1 MIRELRI
8 ENLLVIER
16 AELRL
21 EEGFT
26 VLTGETGAGKT
37 VLAHSL
43 DLLGGGK
50 ARKGIV
56 RPGAS
61 EAWVEGVFDLPPDW
75 RESDELAE
83 IRERL
88 PEDLTEL
95 VLGRRVS
102 AGGRTSAFIGGRSA
116 SAADLRLL
124 AGRLISFYGQHEH
137 RQLTIAS
144 AQMAVLD
151 AAGGPGLA
159 EELDRYRVLWAELRE
174 AEAELGALSDS
185 GGIRD
190 LDLLRFEL
198 DEIEAAGLDPAEK
211 ESLESERARLRH
223 AEALRSAAD
232 SAAGLFRGGGSA
244 GSDGAVDSV
253 ARAAGLLGAE
263 AGKDPVL
270 DRLAA
275 RVESASLELEDI
287 SVELSAYL
295 QGLEADP
302 GRLREVDERL
312 DLITRLEIKHGGSI
326 EAVLGHADHCRRRIA
341 DLEGGAERERALAE
355 RVASVRGDLEEAA
368 GRLTSLRRDAA
379 RSLADGITGDLEE
392 LAMKG
397 AVLEVDL
404 PPLDDGPGPFGAESV
419 EFMFSPNSGIAPRP
433 LREAASGGE
442 LSRVMLALAGA
453 GGRDPDRTIVFD
465 EIDAG
470 IGGKTALVVAD
481 RLRDASRGGQVIAI
495 THLPQVASRADRHFA
510 VVKDSEAEVATATVT
525 RLDGEQVIHE
535 VARMMGA
542 GEDDETATR
551 HARELVSSGR

>member
-1 MIRELRI
+1 VLRELRI

-16 AELRL
+16 AELRF
-21 EEGFT
+21 EDGFT

-75 RESDELAE
+75 READDLAE

-88 PEDLTEL
+88 PEEAEEL

-102 AGGRTSAFIGGRSA
+102 SGGRPSAFIGGRSA
-116 SAADLRLL
+116 TAGELRLL
-124 AGRLISFYGQHEH
+124 AERLVSFYGQHEH

-144 AQMAVLD
+144 TQMAVLD
-151 AAGGPGLA
+151 SAGGPAL
-159 EELDRYRVLWAELRE
+159 ETVFDHYRAGWAELRE
-174 AEAELGALSDS
+174 AEAELASVTDS
-185 GGIRD
+185 GGVRD

-198 DEIEAAGLDPAEK
+198 DEIDAAGLDPAEK
-211 ESLESERARLRH
+211 QALDVERARLRH
-223 AEALRSAAD
+223 VEALRTAAD
-232 SAAGLFRGGGSA
+232 SAADLTRGTGGSEGIA
-244 GSDGAVDSV
+244 DAA

-263 AGKDPVL
+263 TGKDGDL
-270 DRLAA
+270 DRLAE
-275 RVESASLELEDI
+275 RMESVSVELGDI
-287 SVELSAYL
+287 AVELSAYL

-302 GRLREVDERL
+302 DRLREVEERL
-312 DLITRLEIKHGGSI
+312 DLIARLELKHGGSV
-326 EAVLGHADHCRRRIA
+326 EAVLAHADACRVRIA
-341 DLEGGAERERALAE
+341 DLEGGAERERELAE
-355 RVASVRGDLEEAA
+355 RVRSTREKLETTARKLTAA
-368 GRLTSLRRDAA
+368 REVAA
-379 RSLADGITGDLEE
+379 RSLASGISGDLEE

-397 AVLEVDL
+397 AALEVEL
-404 PPLDDGPGPFGAESV
+404 VPLVEGPGPFGAESV
-419 EFMFSPNSGIAPRP
+419 EFMFSPNAGIAPRP
-433 LREAASGGE
+433 LRETASGGE
-442 LSRVMLALAGA
+442 LSRVMLALAGV
-453 GGRDPDRTIVFD
+453 GGRQGGRTIVFD

-481 RLRDASRGGQVIAI
+481 RLRDASRDGQVIAI

-510 VVKDSEAEVATATVT
+510 VAKDSESGVATATVT
-525 RLDGEQVIHE
+525 HLEDEQVILE

-542 GEDDETATR
+542 GEDDEAATR

>member
-1 MIRELRI
+1 MLRDLRI

-16 AELRL
+16 AELRF

-75 RESDELAE
+75 TEAEELAG

-88 PEDLTEL
+88 PEDTDEL

-116 SAADLRLL
+116 SASELRLL

-144 AQMAVLD
+144 AQMEMLD
-151 AAGGPGLA
+151 AAGGPDLA
-159 EELDRYRVLWAELRE
+159 ARFGSYRAAWAELRE
-174 AEAELGALSDS
+174 AETELAALSIR

-198 DEIEAAGLDPAEK
+198 EEIESAAPDPVEK
-211 ESLESERARLRH
+211 ETLEAERERLRH
-223 AEALRSAAD
+223 VEALRSVADAASESIRGGEGVPGMAD
-232 SAAGLFRGGGSA
+232 SAAM
-244 GSDGAVDSV
+244 
-253 ARAAGLLGAE
+253 AAETMKAE
-263 AGKDPVL
+263 SGKDANL
-270 DRLAA
+270 DRLAG
-275 RVESASLELEDI
+275 RVESVSLELEDI
-287 SVELSAYL
+287 AVELAVYL
-295 QGLEADP
+295 GNVESDPARLAELE
-302 GRLREVDERL
+302 ERL
-312 DLITRLEIKHGGSI
+312 DLLTRLEIKHGGSV
-326 EAVLGHADHCRRRIA
+326 EAVLAHADECRRRIA
-341 DLEGGAERERALAE
+341 DLEGGAEREEAVRA
-355 RVASVRGDLEEAA
+355 RV
-368 GRLTSLRRDAA
+368 DAA
-379 RSLADGITGDLEE
+379 RRKVEDAAAGLSAARREAASTLASGITGDLEE
-392 LAMKG
+392 LAMRG

-404 PPLDDGPGPFGAESV
+404 VPLADGPGPFGAEAV

-433 LREAASGGE
+433 LRETASGGE

-453 GGRDPDRTIVFD
+453 GGGDRDKTVVFD

-495 THLPQVASRADRHFA
+495 THLPQVASRADRHFS
-510 VVKDSEAEVATATVT
+510 VVKDSGAEVATAEVAM
-525 RLDGEQVIHE
+525 LDEEQVILE

-542 GEDDETATR
+542 GEDDETAAR

>member
-1 MIRELRI
+1 M
-8 ENLLVIER
+8 IER

-43 DLLGGGK
+43 DLLGGSK

-75 RESDELAE
+75 DRAPEFSE

-88 PEDLTEL
+88 PDDTREL
-95 VLGRRVS
+95 ILGRRVS

-116 SAADLRLL
+116 TAAELRLL
-124 AGRLISFYGQHEH
+124 SSRLVSFYGQHEH

-151 AAGGPGLA
+151 AAGGPGLEA
-159 EELDRYRVLWAELRE
+159 LLEKYRMAWSDLRE
-174 AEAELGALSDS
+174 TESALAALSES
-185 GGIRD
+185 GGVRD

-198 DEIEAAGLDPAEK
+198 DEIEAAGLDPSER
-211 ESLESERARLRH
+211 ERLDLERARLRH
-223 AEALRSAAD
+223 VESLRSAAD
-232 SAAGLFRGGGSA
+232 SALGIVRGAAGVDGVADSA
-244 GSDGAVDSV
+244 
-253 ARAAGLLGAE
+253 ARASGLLAGE
-263 AGKDPVL
+263 AGRDEDL

-275 RVESASLELEDI
+275 RMESVSLEFEDVA
-287 SVELSAYL
+287 VELAAYL
-295 QGLEADP
+295 EELEADP
-302 GRLREVDERL
+302 ERLREIDERL
-312 DLITRLEIKHGGSI
+312 DLVTRLEIKHGGSI
-326 EAVLGHADHCRRRIA
+326 EKVLEYGERCRSRIA
-341 DLEGGAERERALAE
+341 ELEGGAERERVLAE
-355 RVASVRGDLEEAA
+355 KVLVLKEEVESVAAELTAAREEAA
-368 GRLTSLRRDAA
+368 RE
-379 RSLADGITGDLEE
+379 LASHLTGDLGD

-397 AVLEVDL
+397 ATIEIELV
-404 PPLDDGPGPFGAESV
+404 PTRDGPGPFGAETV
-419 EFMFSPNSGIAPRP
+419 EFMFSPNAGIAPRP
-433 LREAASGGE
+433 LRETASGGE
-442 LSRVMLALAGA
+442 LSRVMLALAGV
-453 GGRDPDRTIVFD
+453 GGAARGDTIVFD

-470 IGGKTALVVAD
+470 IGGRAALAVAD
-481 RLRDASRGGQVIAI
+481 RLRGVSRSGQVIAI

-510 VVKDSEAEVATATVT
+510 VVKDSGSEVATATVT
-525 RLDGEQVIHE
+525 LLDDEQVVTE

-542 GEDDETATR
+542 GRDDEAATR

>member
-1 MIRELRI
+1 M
-8 ENLLVIER
+8 IER

-50 ARKGIV
+50 AKKGIV

-75 RESDELAE
+75 QESDDLAE

-116 SAADLRLL
+116 SAAELRLI

-144 AQMAVLD
+144 AQMSVLD
-151 AAGGPGLA
+151 SAGGSGL
-159 EELDRYRVLWAELRE
+159 EKRRDHYRAAWAELLR
-174 AEAELGALSDS
+174 AEAELASHSDS

-211 ESLESERARLRH
+211 ETLEAERTRLRH
-223 AEALRSAAD
+223 VEALRSAAD
-232 SAAGLFRGGGSA
+232 AASTLFRGAGGDGA
-244 GSDGAVDSV
+244 DGAVDSV
-253 ARAAGLLGAE
+253 ARASGLLGAE
-263 AGKDPVL
+263 AGRDGEL
-270 DRLAA
+270 DRLTD
-275 RVESASLELEDI
+275 RIESVSLEMEDI
-287 SVELSAYL
+287 TVELSAYL
-295 QGLEADP
+295 QGLESDP
-302 GRLREVDERL
+302 GRLGEVDERL
-312 DLITRLEIKHGGSI
+312 DLITRLELKHGGSVQ
-326 EAVLGHADHCRRRIA
+326 AVLEHADACRRRIA
-341 DLEGGAERERALAE
+341 DLEGGAERERVLAE
-355 RVASVRGDLEEAA
+355 RVSTARAEVDDAA
-368 GRLTSLRRDAA
+368 GHLSASRRKAA
-379 RSLADGITGDLEE
+379 QKLADEITGDLEE

-397 AVLEVDL
+397 ATLEVEL
-404 PPLDDGPGPFGAESV
+404 PVLDDGPGPFGAETV
-419 EFMFSPNSGIAPRP
+419 EFMFSPNSGMAPRP

-442 LSRVMLALAGA
+442 LSRVMLALAGV

-510 VVKDSEAEVATATVT
+510 VVKDTDAEVATATVT
-525 RLDGEQVIHE
+525 RLDGEQVIVE